1 MQNIT
6 GHYDVLENLCLQIRS
21 CGKPVTR
28 NKESDMWWGHGCRKS
43 QKKKHRYLEG
53 PRPEVGKMDIF
64 SHPKK
69 KWKKN
74 GYSGKAGNGKKMDIS
89 RKYPFFS
96 FFLDFRQEKPEMEKK
111 LIFSRNIHFFPFFR
125 FSAFP
130 KNIHFFPFFL
140 GVGNISI
147 FFHFLGGWEKIYFFL
162 FFWGGKN
169 ISLFFNFFLGWENYH
184 DFFPVFWLI

>member
-89 RKYPFFS
+89 RKYPFFH
-96 FFLDFRQEKPEMEKK
+96 FFSIFGRKSQKWIKNWYFREISIFFHFFDFR
-111 LIFSRNIHFFPFFR
+111 H
-125 FSAFP
+125 FP
-130 KNIHFFPFFL
+130 KISIFFPFFL

-169 ISLFFNFFLGWENYH
+169 ISCFSIFSWMGKLSW
-184 DFFPVFWLI
+184 FFPVFWLI